1 MTFESDDSVDTG
13 ATENTAAEVETEQ
26 TEWQP
31 EQQTEGDDHK
41 TELSDEEKA
50 KQEAEQKGEQE
61 EKPKRN
67 RAQERIQQLAREK
80 AEMAAELEEYK
91 AKVNQPVQASERPS
105 IADFD
110 DINDYYKAVDEYQ
123 IDQAVARME
132 QKQSKA
138 SEQKQQI
145 QKQAEFEA
153 VITTV
158 AETYPDFDSVVQAGL
173 QRDLPMPLTLDEV
186 ASEFGYSPETQV
198 KLLYEIGKNE
208 ALHETLSGSSKLKAA
223 RILSELVDSWET
235 KPAPKVSKAP
245 PPIKP
250 VQANAPAARSPEKM
264 SDDEWYRAETQ
275 SRKGSK

>member
-1 MTFESDDSVDTG
+1 MKRFLCFFILVYGCLSSSWSQTDSSAGDERGYIVKVGDMVPDFTMNLLDG
-13 ATENTAAEVETEQ
+13 STLRMGDLRGKIVMLQFTASWCGVCRKEMPFIEKDIWQQHRSNPKFALIGIDKDEKADVVSRFVQSVGVSYPMAEKQ
-26 TEWQP
+26 
-31 EQQTEGDDHK
+31 QQT
-41 TELSDEEKA
+41 
-50 KQEAEQKGEQE
+50 
-61 EKPKRN
+61 
-67 RAQERIQQLAREK
+67 
-80 AEMAAELEEYK
+80 
-91 AKVNQPVQASERPS
+91 
-105 IADFD
+105 
-110 DINDYYKAVDEYQ
+110 Q
-123 IDQAVARME
+123 IE
-132 QKQSKA
+132 
-138 SEQKQQI
+138 
-145 QKQAEFEA
+145 KQAEFEA

-186 ASEFGYSPETQV
+186 ASEFGYSSETQV

-223 RILSELVDSWET
+223 RILSEIVDSWET

-275 SRKGSK
+275 LRKGK

>member
-1 MTFESDDSVDTG
+1 MTFESDDIVDTG
-13 ATENTAAEVETEQ
+13 ATENTATEVEAEQ

-31 EQQTEGDDHK
+31 ESEAQEPEQQET
-41 TELSDEEKA
+41 
-50 KQEAEQKGEQE
+50 EQE

-80 AEMAAELEEYK
+80 AEMAAKLAEYEAK
-91 AKVNQPVQASERPS
+91 ANQPAQASDGPAIEDFEDYSEFKKAER
-105 IADFD
+105 
-110 DINDYYKAVDEYQ
+110 KWLMDE
-123 IDQAVARME
+123 AKREFREEMLAE
-132 QKQSKA
+132 KQ
-138 SEQKQQI
+138 QQTQI

-223 RILSELVDSWET
+223 RILSEIVDSWEA

-275 SRKGSK
+275 SRKGK